1 MKSVKKV
8 FKNFNFSTENILA
21 IIALII
27 IGVSIYKYSKN
38 KNIFKLGL
46 ANNLNPSK
54 NPTSSE
60 NTVTSLPVGNSQP
73 NVYAPINGSTQPPVV
88 NHASVKPTDLLPVN
102 SASDFANQN
111 PVVNNG
117 LNGINLLNQP
127 QKSINTVGSSL
138 RNANLQIRSEPPNP
152 RMNTN
157 CPWNISTIDTDEHRR
172 PLEIGSSA

>member
-1 MKSVKKV
+1 MKSVKKT
-8 FKNFNFSTENILA
+8 FKNLNLSTENILA
-21 IIALII
+21 IIAFII

-54 NPTSSE
+54 HPAPPENNGSS
-60 NTVTSLPVGNSQP
+60 VPVGNSQP
-73 NVYAPINGSTQPPVV
+73 NVYAPVNGSSQPPVV
-88 NHASVKPTDLLPVN
+88 NHSSVKPTDLLPVN

-117 LNGINLLNQP
+117 LNGVNLLNQP